1 MVAGLQGH
9 VTLVTGLRDVLP
21 SPQDPVT
28 PCRGPTF
35 LTTGMR
41 ECEWME
47 AGLGSLNLAQVRLIG
62 LWAWGRYADAVQL
75 HTDVC
80 EINVHRL
87 NQPSPTHTHTTENIY
102 SNK

>member
-1 MVAGLQGH
+1 MIHLINMNVGVCVDGWLKQH
-9 VTLVTGLRDVLP
+9 H
-21 SPQDPVT
+21 
-28 PCRGPTF
+28 
-35 LTTGMR
+35 
-41 ECEWME
+41 
-47 AGLGSLNLAQVRLIG
+47 LAQVRLIG